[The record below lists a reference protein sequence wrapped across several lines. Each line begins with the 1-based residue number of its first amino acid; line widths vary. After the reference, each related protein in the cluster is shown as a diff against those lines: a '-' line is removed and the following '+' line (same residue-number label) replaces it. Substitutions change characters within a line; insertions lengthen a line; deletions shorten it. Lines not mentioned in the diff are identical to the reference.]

1 MKILKRLS
9 IFLILLIVLF
19 SGLMIPQ
26 GLVLAEESGEVVEET
41 VTEEGTETEEETTPE
56 EIAPET
62 ELLSTNPFDLITF
75 KVTDGADNVL
85 LETKDLKQFATKG
98 GSELFYETM
107 SVSIPIRFVAN
118 SYLKFHLIIDF
129 VNCEKI
135 ENIETFSRLYLK
147 FANVNVYT
155 GNSTTS
161 QEIRFSQVNTLSDV
175 YDKNKETTSLGI
187 SPTYF
192 AYTRRPIE
200 NASIEDQKGEIL
212 FYNNAL
218 GFTAGDI
225 GAITFDIDSYVE
237 IEKRTGE
244 ETLGGEKVEN
254 WLDKTGDKIS
264 VWINENTG
272 VAIGGTSSIIVVIV
286 ICCIAFWLLRR
297 KRR

>member
-1 MKILKRLS
+1 M
-9 IFLILLIVLF
+9 LIVLF
-19 SGLMIPQ
+19 TGLMIPQ
-26 GLVLAEESGEVVEET
+26 GLALAEESGEVVEET
-41 VTEEGTETEEETTPE
+41 VTEEGTETEETTPE

-118 SYLKFHLIIDF
+118 SYLKFHIIIDF
-129 VNCEKI
+129 ANCEKI

-161 QEIRFSQVNTLSDV
+161 QGIRFSQVNTLSDV

-192 AYTRRPIE
+192 TYTRQPIE
-200 NASIEDQKGEIL
+200 SASIEAQMGEIL

-225 GAITFDIDSYVE
+225 GAITFDIDSYIE
-237 IEKRTGE
+237 IEKRAEGTPLIE
-244 ETLGGEKVEN
+244 VEINNFGEK
-254 WLDKTGDKIS
+254 IS
-264 VWINENTG
+264 AWINENTG
-272 VAIGGTSSIIVVIV
+272 IALSGTMSLIVTVAVVIIVVR
-286 ICCIAFWLLRR
+286 FLGG
-297 KRR
+297 KRRR